1 MNVSTQLATL
11 FAVSLGSLCELFLPK
26 VRSLLDYLIKKKKGN
41 IGATHLNAI
50 NLQIR
55 KRSNDSTSSDSFSV
69 VAGARFK
76 YLVFYFKGHIS
87 AYLPDH
93 KTPRNF
99 TELVGS

>member
-1 MNVSTQLATL
+1 MNVNTQLAAL
-11 FAVSLGSLCELFLPK
+11 LAVSLGSLCELFLPK
-26 VRSLLDYLIKKKKGN
+26 VGSLLDYLILKKKGK

-55 KRSNDSTSSDSFSV
+55 KRSNDSTSSDSFSM

-87 AYLPDH
+87 TYLPDH

>member
-1 MNVSTQLATL
+1 MNVNTQLAAL
-11 FAVSLGSLCELFLPK
+11 LAVSLGSLCELFLPK
-26 VRSLLDYLIKKKKGN
+26 VGSLLDYLILKKKGK

-55 KRSNDSTSSDSFSV
+55 KRSNDSTSG

-87 AYLPDH
+87 TYLPDH